1 MGGELSPD
9 GDLSSRLKS
18 GIPLGCSRFVR
29 DGCGGVAVAQPLANY
44 CDAAGILKRKRPV
57 SKFHRSSQMELS
69 SNSNQLSVHT
79 FDCLGVDATNR
90 TLFVDALRR
99 QGFERVEQPSRSER
113 RHTLSKFFFLWPNDR
128 HHRVAVVDYDFRKRW
143 PTPLRCMA
151 WFVVELLV
159 THDGVGLQFTAE
171 SGKSGSLVTSC
182 RIQFLHAASPKG
194 MHSTPSFASPR
205 RCGRQYAS
213 LQDTPSTRGRG
224 SLW

>member
-99 QGFERVEQPSRSER
+99 QGFERVEQPSRSEPRFQCR
-113 RHTLSKFFFLWPNDR
+113 RIPFRGCLISAAISERLSN
-128 HHRVAVVDYDFRKRW
+128 VDGGIRFRSSSFCGLTIK
-143 PTPLRCMA
+143 
-151 WFVVELLV
+151 V
-159 THDGVGLQFTAE
+159 T
-171 SGKSGSLVTSC
+171 
-182 RIQFLHAASPKG
+182 RAS
-194 MHSTPSFASPR
+194 SPR
-205 RCGRQYAS
+205 VDRVVRRFYCLSSGFGNETMR
-213 LQDTPSTRGRG
+213 STLAFG
-224 SLW
+224 L